1 MSQQPEKPRLTI
13 AQQAGP
19 AAPMVSEKEFKKTM
33 QDAVNYYR
41 SLHESQPLSL
51 SEELC
56 LEAKRYANLLTSY
69 GKLEYSKEKED
80 YFGDC
85 LFTCYVNKS
94 PWTILEEWYK
104 EMQHY
109 NFDRPGYET
118 HHRNFTQLVWK
129 SSTLMGVGVAYD
141 SAGVMF
147 AVCRFAPQGSVKA
160 LKPDLF
166 KVNVVKAVKSPQY
179 ASG

>member
-147 AVCRFAPQGSVKA
+147 AVCRIAPQGSVKA